1 MNELNNKK
9 VNYIS
14 FHKRFMSGEQDI
26 YISKEG
32 KIEKEPKLY
41 FWQERTVYNH
51 IHPIIETIKLK
62 NPNLTEAKLYG
73 KNGIV
78 SQLVPIQRAYNAIK
92 NRKHEY
98 LNRIAMGVLM
108 VEDGSIDVDN
118 IEEEGIAPGKVIVY
132 RQGSI
137 PPKLLEQETTCFNIF
152 DKEEDRLLAEFIN
165 RAQPYLK
172 KEEI

>member
-1 MNELNNKK
+1 MNALNNKK

-14 FHKRFMSGEQDI
+14 FHKRFANGEQCL
-26 YISKEG
+26 YITPWGEIETESKS
-32 KIEKEPKLY
+32 Y
-41 FWQERTVYNH
+41 YWQERGVYNRVK
-51 IHPIIETIKLK
+51 PIVEIIKAK
-62 NPNLTEAKLYG
+62 NPDITDKQLYG

-108 VEDGSIDVDN
+108 AEDGSIDLDN

-165 RAQPYLK
+165 IAQPYLK
-172 KEEI
+172 KEEL